1 MDYIRELRRMVGHFP
16 IILTGAAV
24 LILNERDELL
34 MLLRTDNGCWGV
46 PGGAMEPGERLEET
60 AARETL
66 EEAGL
71 HIHGPALFGV
81 FSGPELFYQYPNGDM
96 AYNVVAVYLT
106 RQASG
111 DIAIHPDEHTGWKYF
126 SLDHLPEN
134 ISPPIR
140 PILVKFLAGYRKPGP
155 PFSPVY

>member
-1 MDYIRELRRMVGHFP
+1 MDYIRQLRQMIGHFP
-16 IILTGAAV
+16 IVLVGAAV

-60 AARETL
+60 AARETR

-71 HIHGPALFGV
+71 HIHDLALFGV
-81 FSGPELFYQYPNGDM
+81 FSGPELAYRYPNGDM
-96 AYNVVAVYLT
+96 TYNVTVAYVA
-106 RQASG
+106 RHASG
-111 DIAIHPDEHTGWKYF
+111 AASRGSGEIKVNPAEHTEWNYF
-126 SLDHLPEN
+126 PLDHLPEN

-140 PILVKFLAGYRKPGP
+140 PVLARFLAREHG
-155 PFSPVY
+155 